1 MLEFQRVCPCQ
12 RERFEAYFEGQPE
25 KGCEYSIVNLMAW
38 GRQRVH
44 FGDTHLIIFSQFDRA
59 SVYPFPVGHGDIK
72 PVLDAIL
79 ADAKERGIPCRLT
92 SMTKEECDTLESL
105 YPGRFCFHSDRD
117 GFDYVYS
124 IEALATLRGK
134 RYQSKRN
141 FVNRFRQLRPNC
153 QTVVLSEENLT
164 LAHDLLANWFAQRQE
179 REAGG
184 NFHME
189 QVALDRV
196 LRHWTA
202 LGMEGIVLVDKGQPI
217 AFAIGSR
224 LTEDTFDIHF
234 EKAMDTTD
242 GSYAA
247 INQAFA
253 AYLMEKY
260 PEVKW
265 LNREDDLGIEG
276 LRNAKLSYKPD
287 RLVEK
292 YWARF
297 WEDDDEDA
305 D

>member
-12 RERFEAYFEGQPE
+12 RERFEAYFKGQPE

-92 SMTKEECDTLESL
+92 SMTREECDTLESL

-153 QTVVLSEENLT
+153 QTMALSEENLT

-202 LGMEGIVLVDKGQPI
+202 LGMEGIVLVDEGQPI

-224 LTEDTFDIHF
+224 LTEDTFDTIYYGF
-234 EKAMDTTD
+234 RCRDCRYNWWK
-242 GSYAA
+242 
-247 INQAFA
+247 
-253 AYLMEKY
+253 
-260 PEVKW
+260 
-265 LNREDDLGIEG
+265 
-276 LRNAKLSYKPD
+276 
-287 RLVEK
+287 
-292 YWARF
+292 RF
-297 WEDDDEDA
+297 
-305 D
+305 